1 MHSLWN
7 RQERLD
13 FLTISEARTFKLYIC
28 RQCMYIVCNMS
39 PSCLEKATLRRRKYK
54 LYQLLMT
61 NYLELSLLVLSIN
74 FPLKC
79 SSLPACL
86 SQQGKWMSRSI
97 SVIVVKEP
105 DKLLYLMLKSST
117 PPMIVNER
125 IYHCRMVSSFYWLY
139 CPHSIRFV
147 SHLRAAGRWFSPST
161 VVSSTN
167 TTDRHDIT

>member
-1 MHSLWN
+1 
-7 RQERLD
+7 
-13 FLTISEARTFKLYIC
+13 
-28 RQCMYIVCNMS
+28 MYIVYNMS
-39 PSCLEKATLRRRKYK
+39 LSCLEKATLRRRKYK

-61 NYLELSLLVLSIN
+61 NYLELSLPALSIN

-125 IYHCRMVSSFYWLY
+125 IYHCRMVSSFYGLY
-139 CPHSIRFV
+139 CPHYNDEAPHGVFAHPRINGLLNGLGLLCFN
-147 SHLRAAGRWFSPST
+147 ATF
-161 VVSSTN
+161 N
-167 TTDRHDIT
+167 NI